1 MIHLLCWLSSSVYE
15 FIAMTSA
22 FGSLTFDIN
31 IIISTVQ
38 INQILIEI
46 KVNLTYSKE
55 FIVKNKSGYDQ
66 SFIYV
71 MNERDRL

>member
-1 MIHLLCWLSSSVYE
+1 MIINLAFDSYTCTSRKT
-15 FIAMTSA
+15 AMNVKEASKK
-22 FGSLTFDIN
+22 
-31 IIISTVQ
+31 

-46 KVNLTYSKE
+46 KVNLTYSNE